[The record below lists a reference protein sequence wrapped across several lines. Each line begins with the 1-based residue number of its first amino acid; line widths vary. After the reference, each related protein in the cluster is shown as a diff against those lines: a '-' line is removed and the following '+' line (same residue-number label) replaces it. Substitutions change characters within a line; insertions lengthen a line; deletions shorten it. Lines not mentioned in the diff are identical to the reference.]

1 MCLHV
6 EGTARGGAGRPGR
19 VESKQVTEV
28 YSRPSSMFPRA
39 WKARSR
45 EKRAETVPV
54 KRFSS
59 TDLRNGANAIAPSHS
74 RSSLLEIQRYNESV
88 CGERGAQN
96 LQRGQL
102 ADDIGKV
109 PAELV
114 VV

>member
-1 MCLHV
+1 MPV
-6 EGTARGGAGRPGR
+6 EGTARAGGRASGEQAGHGGL
-19 VESKQVTEV
+19 
-28 YSRPSSMFPRA
+28 RPSSMFPRA

-59 TDLRNGANAIAPSHS
+59 TDLRNGTNAIAPSHS

-88 CGERGAQN
+88 CSERGAQN

-102 ADDIGKV
+102 VDDIGKV